1 MMNTKT
7 FTKQYYID
15 RSRSTTIKWAAARK
29 QNCLPMWIAD
39 MDFRCDEKVIK
50 ALSDFINIADYGY
63 NNLPEDYYEV
73 LNHWHKTRNNISY
86 KQEWIRFSKGAVNAM
101 YQIIHS
107 LTNKGDH
114 ILINTPLYPPFK
126 DTILKIGRKVV
137 ESKLINNN
145 GYFTF
150 DFEDIENKFAKK
162 KVKMLMLCS
171 PHNPIGRV
179 WKKQELSR
187 LFALCEKYN
196 VLICSDE
203 VHSDIIMKGY
213 KFIPS
218 LSFKKYQNRI
228 VSIVAAAKSFSLAVF
243 FHSHIVI
250 PDEKLRNRLIKYQ
263 QLNNSGSVNVMSALP
278 TYYCYRYADRWL
290 DNIIEVIQENY
301 DYVSDHLSDR
311 LQITVLEGTYL
322 IFVNMGKY
330 NTEDSAAKCL
340 MDNCHIMANPGEAF
354 AKEYKNWV
362 RINLATSLDNVKLAV
377 DNILKF
383 IDQ

>member
-1 MMNTKT
+1 
-7 FTKQYYID
+7 
-15 RSRSTTIKWAAARK
+15 
-29 QNCLPMWIAD
+29 
-39 MDFRCDEKVIK
+39 
-50 ALSDFINIADYGY
+50 
-63 NNLPEDYYEV
+63 
-73 LNHWHKTRNNISY
+73 
-86 KQEWIRFSKGAVNAM
+86 M